1 MIRVRANGFGTD
13 PLARPENRA
22 GESVPQ
28 WTRRAPGPFSRENLR
43 GAGFRPIFPAMQT
56 AVVALLLVML
66 VGLGALIFGRSRTVT
81 AMAGGA
87 PPAETAA
94 TGSIEHVDAP
104 AAARLLERSDVTVLD
119 LRTPEEFAV
128 AHLAGARLV
137 NYNSPDFARE
147 LARLDR
153 SRTYLIHC
161 ASGRRSTAALK
172 TFRELGF
179 QRVIHLDGG
188 LRAWQG
194 AGLPVV
200 KGAHESGK

>member
-1 MIRVRANGFGTD
+1 
-13 PLARPENRA
+13 
-22 GESVPQ
+22 
-28 WTRRAPGPFSRENLR
+28 
-43 GAGFRPIFPAMQT
+43 MQT
-56 AVVALLLVML
+56 AVVALLLVFL
-66 VGLGALIFGRSRTVT
+66 VGLGALMLGRIRTVT
-81 AMAGGA
+81 AVAGGA

-94 TGSIEHVDAP
+94 SGAIEHVDAP
-104 AAARLLERSDVTVLD
+104 AAARLLEQSHVTVLD

-161 ASGRRSTAALK
+161 ASGRRSTAALEK
-172 TFRELGF
+172 FRELGF
-179 QRVIHLDGG
+179 QHVIHLDGG
-188 LRAWQG
+188 LRAWQA

-200 KGAHESGK
+200 KGTAEPGR